1 MIKTD
6 IVGEPINGLI
16 DIYWMCHREKPIV
29 VKGKYMTQD
38 TNVGLSGKRLLS
50 IDALRGF
57 TMLWIIGG
65 GAVIRSFEQVWKNAF
80 TLALYEQME
89 HAGWQGFR
97 FLDLIFPL
105 FLFIVGAV
113 LPFSVLRRLEK
124 GEGLGSI
131 YRHVLKRTIVLIVLG
146 LINYGLL
153 RFDWEQMRWSSVLGR
168 IGICYFFACVLLIHT
183 NWRVQAFIAAAI
195 MILYWAAVMFIPVP
209 GHGPGVLTPEGCL
222 TTYLDQLIVP
232 GKLGLGLYDRQ
243 GVLSTFTSLST
254 TLLGVLAGQWLRSM
268 HSPQRKT
275 FGLIGAG
282 IAGLVVGY
290 GWGQSFFI
298 SRNVWT
304 SSFVLVSAGW
314 SCLLLAVFYWVIDVK
329 GYRKW
334 AFFFVVIGVNAIAI
348 WCAQRF
354 IDFKGIA
361 SFFVGGAAQ
370 YTGAYQP
377 IILSFCTL
385 MTKCLTL
392 WFLYR
397 NRIFFKA

>member
-1 MIKTD
+1 MA
-6 IVGEPINGLI
+6 
-16 DIYWMCHREKPIV
+16 
-29 VKGKYMTQD
+29 QD
-38 TNVGLSGKRLLS
+38 TNTGLSEKRLLS

-65 GAVIRSFEQVWKNAF
+65 GAFIRSFEQVWKNAL
-80 TLALYEQME
+80 TQTMREQME

-105 FLFIVGAV
+105 FLFIVGVV
-113 LPFSVLRRLEK
+113 LPFSVSGRLEK

-131 YRHVLKRTIVLIVLG
+131 YRHVLKRTIVLMVLG

-153 RFDWEQMRWSSVLGR
+153 RLDWDQMRWSSVLGR
-168 IGICYFFACVLLIHT
+168 IGLCYFLACVLLIHT
-183 NWRVQAFIAAAI
+183 NWRIQACIAGTI
-195 MILYWAAVMFIPVP
+195 MILYWAAVMFVPVP

-222 TTYLDQLIVP
+222 TTYLDQLIIP

-254 TLLGVLAGQWLRSM
+254 TLLGVLAGQWLRCGR
-268 HSPQRKT
+268 SPQRKT
-275 FGLIGAG
+275 LGLLGAG
-282 IAGLVVGY
+282 VVGLVLGY
-290 GWGQSFFI
+290 AWGQSFFI

-304 SSFVLVSAGW
+304 SSFVLVSGGW
-314 SCLLLAVFYWVIDVK
+314 SALLLAAFYWVIDVK

-334 AFFFVVIGVNAIAI
+334 AFFFVVIGMNAITI

-354 IDFKGIA
+354 IDFGAVA
-361 SFFVGGAAQ
+361 SFFVGGVAQ
-370 YTGAYQP
+370 FAGTFQP
-377 IILSFCTL
+377 VMLAFGTL
-385 MTKCLTL
+385 MTKWLVL